1 MPETTNATELSPA
14 NVAMLVYGGEK
25 YGIATIPRLYAEL
38 WPEMLFVS
46 FGRGDLDDWLGERGS
61 RLVQVDAEE
70 RFVMKGHPLRVMSAY
85 RRHQRRARRQAAD
98 LHRQLSAEDIRVVH
112 SHRLTEQLV
121 AGQMRR
127 LGYKSVWQINNN
139 MRQGRF
145 ASASRLFNH
154 RLARWGADLLLPAS
168 DFIAGNW
175 EGSGVPMRTIHNA
188 AFRVT
193 DPREAPASPPM
204 RCLVAGRLEHSKG
217 HHVAVDAVLAA
228 RRGGHDVRLDI
239 YGGPL
244 EGNSYADQL
253 RRTIADGDAE
263 PSIVLKGFCGDLRQR
278 HGDYHLGLQCRID
291 PEPCSLWVCETMV
304 DGLPLAASATGGTPE
319 LVQDG
324 VTGVLYPPGDAKALA
339 GLLVELSG
347 DPDRLQ
353 QMRQAAYE
361 RGQSEYLV
369 QRMGDETLAAY
380 RWLFD

>member
-1 MPETTNATELSPA
+1 
-14 NVAMLVYGGEK
+14 MLVYGGEK
-25 YGIATIPRLYAEL
+25 YGIATIPRLYAQL

-46 FGRGDLDDWLGERGS
+46 FGQGDLDDWLRERGA
-61 RLVQVDAEE
+61 RLLRVDDE
-70 RFVMKGHPLRVMSAY
+70 RRFIMKGHPLRVMAAY
-85 RRHQRRARRQAAD
+85 RRHQRRARTYAAELD
-98 LHRQLSAEDIRVVH
+98 SRLAAEGIRVAH

-121 AGQMRR
+121 AGQLRQ

-139 MRQGRF
+139 MRRGRL
-145 ASASRLFNH
+145 AQVSRLFNH

-168 DFIAGNW
+168 DFIARNW
-175 EGSGVPMRTIHNA
+175 SGSGVPMRTIHNA

-193 DPREAPASPPM
+193 DPRDPPPSPPM

-228 RRGGHDVRLDI
+228 RRAGHDVHLDI

-244 EGNSYADQL
+244 EASAYADQL
-253 RRTIADGDAE
+253 RRAIAEGGAE
-263 PSIVLKGFCGDLRQR
+263 RAIVLKGFCDDLRQR

-324 VTGVLYPPGDAKALA
+324 VTGVLYPPADAEALA
-339 GLLVELSG
+339 GHLVKLSS
-347 DPDRLQ
+347 DADRLTR
-353 QMRQAAYE
+353 MRQAAYE
-361 RGQSEYLV
+361 RGQSRYLV

-380 RWLFD
+380 RSLLD